1 LPLATARA
9 NAFAPDWSA
18 YVPTVPSFI
27 GRRVFRGVDLR
38 AIAQCIDWG
47 PFFQAWELSGPFPAI
62 LDDPIVGE
70 AARGVYAEGKAMLAQ
85 IIDQRWLA
93 ADGVV
98 GLWPACAL
106 GDDIVL
112 WTDESRA
119 TPLITWRNLRQQ
131 NERPAGKA
139 NLCLADF
146 VAPES
151 SGVRDYAGAFAVTT
165 GGAVEERVAA
175 YKAANDDYSA
185 LMLKSLADR
194 LAEAFAEWLHR
205 SVRTSLWGYAGD
217 EALDSAALVREEYRG
232 IRPAPGYPAC
242 PDHSIKAALFDV
254 LGASDAGMA
263 ITENYAMLPA
273 ASVAGFYLAHPDS
286 RYFAVGKIAQD
297 QLDDYAARSG
307 IDIETARRRL
317 GPNL

>member
-1 LPLATARA
+1 
-9 NAFAPDWSA
+9 
-18 YVPTVPSFI
+18 
-27 GRRVFRGVDLR
+27 
-38 AIAQCIDWG
+38 
-47 PFFQAWELSGPFPAI
+47 
-62 LDDPIVGE
+62 
-70 AARGVYAEGKAMLAQ
+70 MLAR
-85 IIDQRWLA
+85 IIDERWLA
-93 ADGVV
+93 ADGVA
-98 GLWPACAL
+98 GLWPACAR

-151 SGVRDYAGAFAVTT
+151 SGLRDYAGAFAVTT